1 MSRLSSLKP
10 NQVKVRLEDFVHIFM
25 GEKKTGKS
33 TLFRDLIYK
42 HYNGDMTKGILF
54 AFEPGAQALDGLFSP
69 EVQDWEDWEE
79 WVDDLVE
86 NKAKVTFR
94 FVCIDTIDEMVAMA
108 IDKTKRDSKKKD
120 GKKVDSINEAF
131 SGYGRGKEYC
141 IRLMRDSI
149 LKLKRSGY
157 GIAMI
162 GHTKLKKKNTG
173 TTLST
178 DEEYMQLSCNLTD
191 DYAGLFENMADMIT
205 YLVIDKKVIGNVD
218 DVKKKTAKNI
228 VELHFRSDGAIDCGS
243 RFKDL
248 PHKLPYSAENYL
260 LAFEQGVRS
269 SMLSPVTESE
279 IKEMAI
285 QQEKE
290 ANVKAEKN
298 KKLAIKQM
306 IDKIKKE
313 FANLGEGAKLA
324 LQKLIEDSQIESLDQ
339 LTEED
344 RPIVEKMYDLVV

>member
-1 MSRLSSLKP
+1 MGRLSSLQP

-33 TLFRDLIYK
+33 TLFRDMVYK

-54 AFEPGAQALDGLFSP
+54 AFEPGANALDGLFAP
-69 EVQDWEDWEE
+69 LVDDWEDWEN
-79 WVDDLVE
+79 WVDELVE
-86 NKAKVTFR
+86 DKAKTTFK

-108 IDKTKRDSKKKD
+108 IDKTKRESKKRD
-120 GKKVDSINEAF
+120 GKKVDSINAAF
-131 SGYGRGKEYC
+131 GGFARGKEYC
-141 IRLMRDSI
+141 IGLMRDSI

-157 GIAMI
+157 GIALI

-173 TTLST
+173 ATLST

-205 YLVIDKKVIGNVD
+205 YLVVDKKVMGNSE

-228 VELHFRSDGAIDCGS
+228 VELHFRSDGLIDCGS

-248 PHKLPYSAENYL
+248 PYKLPYSAENYL

-269 SMLSPVTESE
+269 SILNPVTESE
-279 IKEMAI
+279 IKEMAV
-285 QQEKE
+285 QQEQE
-290 ANVKAEKN
+290 SNVKAEKN
-298 KKLAIKQM
+298 KKLTIKQM

-313 FANLGEGAKLA
+313 FASLGEGAKLT
-324 LQKLIEDSQIESLDQ
+324 LQQLIEDAKIESLDQ
-339 LTEED
+339 LAEKD
-344 RPIVEKMYDLVV
+344 RPIVEKMYEIVV